1 MAPDHGFPRAARITR
16 KSDFDRVFARPPTRM
31 RQGPLR
37 LLALPNRMHAARLG
51 LVVPKR
57 VLKRAVD
64 RNRAKRQIRE
74 SFRLARPGLPAWDIV
89 IIVMGVGDVRQAADQ
104 LWQRAQ

>member
-1 MAPDHGFPRAARITR
+1 M
-16 KSDFDRVFARPPTRM
+16 FARPPTRM

-37 LLALPNRMHAARLG
+37 LLALPNRMHGARLG

-89 IIVMGVGDVRQAADQ
+89 IIVTGIGDVRQAADQ

>member
-1 MAPDHGFPRAARITR
+1 
-16 KSDFDRVFARPPTRM
+16 M

-37 LLALPNRMHAARLG
+37 LLARPNRMDGARLG

-57 VLKRAVD
+57 ILKRAVD

-74 SFRLARPGLPAWDIV
+74 SFRLARPELPAWDIV
-89 IIVMGVGDVRQAADQ
+89 VLVTGVGNVRAAADQ
-104 LWQRAQ
+104 LWQRVQ

>member
-1 MAPDHGFPRAARITR
+1 MHD
-16 KSDFDRVFARPPTRM
+16 
-31 RQGPLR
+31 GPLR
-37 LLALPNRMHAARLG
+37 LLAVPNRMHGARLG

-89 IIVMGVGDVRQAADQ
+89 VVVTRVGDVRRSVDR
-104 LWQRAQ
+104 LMERASSAMNEAQ